1 MTAAHPPSAA
11 LSFPGTGRPVP
22 PRTGPHGRRTLPLRV
37 GSRASPLALVQ
48 TRLFIRQIAH
58 FCPMLRAPGDTDDT
72 PVFVEHA
79 IRTTG
84 DATHATGE
92 RLADIGGKG
101 LFSKE
106 IHEALLDRRI
116 DFAVQNR
123 RLAEIGGKGL
133 FAKEIHEALADG
145 RIDMAVH
152 SLKDLETTLPPGI
165 VLACTLARE
174 DARDVL
180 VLPPGVA
187 AADPRDPFAAIP
199 QGALIGTSSVRRQ
212 AQLLHARP
220 DLRIGLIRGNVQTRL
235 DRIARGEFAAT
246 LLALAGLRRLG
257 LDEQASAVL
266 HPELMV
272 PSAGQ
277 GIVGVTIRESDTE
290 LRGLL
295 AGIEDPV
302 ARAVSTAERAM
313 LAVLDGSCHT
323 PIGGHARIGS
333 GGTLRLTG
341 LTASEDGRFLLK
353 RSLDG
358 APADAARLGAEL
370 GASLKADSPAS
381 LFLE

>member
-1 MTAAHPPSAA
+1 MTAAHPPPAADPA
-11 LSFPGTGRPVP
+11 LSASCPARV
-22 PRTGPHGRRTLPLRV
+22 GPHKRRTLPLRV

-48 TRLFIRQIAH
+48 TRAFMNEIAH
-58 FCPMLRAPGDTDDT
+58 FCPMLRAPGDSDDV

-84 DATHATGE
+84 DV
-92 RLADIGGKG
+92 
-101 LFSKE
+101 
-106 IHEALLDRRI
+106 
-116 DFAVQNR
+116 VQNR

-152 SLKDLETTLPPGI
+152 SLKDLETVLPPGI

-180 VLPPGVA
+180 ILPEHAPA
-187 AADPRDPFAAIP
+187 PDPDDPFALLPHA
-199 QGALIGTSSVRRQ
+199 ALVGTSSVRRQ
-212 AQLLHARP
+212 AQMLHRRP
-220 DLRIGLIRGNVQTRL
+220 DLAIGLIRGNVQTRL
-235 DRIARGEFAAT
+235 DRVAAGDFAAT

-257 LDEQASAVL
+257 LDQRASLVL
-266 HPELMV
+266 SPEVMV

-277 GIVGVTIRESDTE
+277 GIVGVTVRAHDTE

-295 AGIEDPV
+295 ASIEDPV

-323 PIGGHARIGS
+323 PIGGHARIRSDGR
-333 GGTLRLTG
+333 LRLTG
-341 LTASEDGRFLLK
+341 LTASEDGSFLLK

-358 APADAARLGAEL
+358 LSGDAERLGREL
-370 GASLKADSPAS
+370 GAWLRADSPAD
-381 LFLE
+381 LFLP